1 MYALYSKCCPVVTL
15 ELYRMVDVKQQ
26 METFTCRLCDLFVIR
41 DTRCK
46 EKEALF
52 VKRTKP
58 GVMQYLNATVR

>member
-1 MYALYSKCCPVVTL
+1 
-15 ELYRMVDVKQQ
+15 MVDVKQQ

-58 GVMQYLNATVR
+58 GVMQHLNATVR